1 MSLRIKPDE
10 SEQSYVE
17 RFMDDPMSAID
28 FPDTKL
34 RFSAGSKRWH
44 EHGNP
49 RLRRCFALDALKI
62 EAREEADT
70 KTIVGHAA
78 VFNTL
83 SVDLW
88 GFREKIAPGAFAD
101 AVKEDDVR
109 ALFNHNPDYVLGRN
123 KAGTLRLKEDEK
135 GLAIEVDP
143 PDTQVARDLMVSI
156 GRGDITQ
163 MSFGFQLV
171 SDEWDYTDRANPIRT
186 LKKVKLYD
194 VSPVTYPAYEDTDVE
209 LNALEGKYAV
219 WQQRIAEIRWARRAA
234 YKRRL
239 AVLEANRP

>member
-1 MSLRIKPDE
+1 MSDDLVTRFVLQPKETPNGARQHELVGTLKGDKP
-10 SEQSYVE
+10 SP
-17 RFMDDPMSAID
+17 FI
-28 FPDTKL
+28 
-34 RFSAGSKRWH
+34 
-44 EHGNP
+44 
-49 RLRRCFALDALKI
+49 RRCFAMDALKI
-62 EAREEADT
+62 ETRADEG
-70 KTIVGHAA
+70 KSIVGHAA

-123 KAGTLRLKEDEK
+123 KSGTLRLKEDDK
-135 GLAIEVDP
+135 GLAIEIDP

-156 GRGDITQ
+156 DRGDISQ

-186 LKKVKLYD
+186 LKKVRLFD

-209 LNALEGKYAV
+209 LNSIMERKAAWEKELARVQE
-219 WQQRIAEIRWARRAA
+219 QRRAV
-234 YKRRL
+234 YRRRL
-239 AVLEANRP
+239 AIVEANRG